1 MGKDGAD
8 ISGTPP
14 APAATPFQFNFGA
27 PATTVASTT
36 AGLGSLKLGQGV
48 KLNDGDDDDDDDED
62 DEDDDENEDDAA
74 ALAAVMEQMPA
85 VVLAR
90 VIRLKSLDNERDE
103 ILKEYEKER
112 KVRKKQP
119 DFSEP

>member
-1 MGKDGAD
+1 
-8 ISGTPP
+8 
-14 APAATPFQFNFGA
+14 
-27 PATTVASTT
+27 
-36 AGLGSLKLGQGV
+36 V